1 MYAIELLPKA
11 ADSGY
16 LSRTKR
22 LTNYP
27 SEIINARHHANEVS
41 GTNGAFLL
49 LKELLTDPKYQD
61 VAVHLNLVIVPLE
74 NVDGAAIHYEL
85 QKRHL
90 SGSSMSLVLTE

>member
-1 MYAIELLPKA
+1 M
-11 ADSGY
+11 
-16 LSRTKR
+16 
-22 LTNYP
+22 TNYP

-61 VAVHLNLVIVPLE
+61 VAEHLNLVIVPLE

-90 SGSSMSLVLTE
+90 NGSFMSLVLTE